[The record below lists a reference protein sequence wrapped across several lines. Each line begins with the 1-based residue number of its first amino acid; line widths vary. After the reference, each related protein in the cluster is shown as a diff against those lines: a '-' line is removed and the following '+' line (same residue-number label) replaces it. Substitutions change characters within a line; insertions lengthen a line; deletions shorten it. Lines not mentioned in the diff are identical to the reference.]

1 MKSTIFR
8 TFGLVGTAALLLSS
22 TACGI
27 TNSASD
33 SADGGKCG
41 APASNADS
49 SAVSGEVTG
58 DITFQTQGLKADFA
72 SFFEPLIAD
81 FEAENPGVKVKWTD
95 LPGGADFDSK
105 MLTDAQS
112 CTLPDVINA
121 PSSTIVGLTNADE
134 LINFDA
140 KIPGIGETY
149 VPSIWE
155 SIEFS
160 KDGGHTALPWYWG
173 PSITTF
179 NKTILEDAG
188 LDPENPPAT
197 MEELFEAGKKIG
209 ASGGDASAF
218 WGAIDWTYVD
228 QWHGME
234 VKAMNEDKTA
244 FTFAEDAAAIEWL
257 TGMAEVY
264 AAGGIPKDS
273 VTSDPDPSQS
283 FNQGK
288 LAFGSTNASFLRNVK
303 KNAPT
308 IYPQTGVSKG
318 LRNEGVPS
326 MFNAQYITVPKSTKN
341 LPAAAA
347 FAEFVT
353 SSESQLAWAMDPNV
367 VVFPSAAEALE
378 DPFFTATDSS
388 DPFSAARATAAEEA
402 KNAEPYAAADYL
414 NGAVG
419 DAVLK
424 ELQLAIIG
432 EKDPA
437 EALKT
442 GQENANKLLSAANAD

>member
-1 MKSTIFR
+1 MKSRIIR
-8 TFGLVGTAALLLSS
+8 AIGLAGTAALLLS
-22 TACGI
+22 TAACGM
-27 TNSASD
+27 SD
-33 SADGGKCG
+33 SSADAEGAKCG
-41 APASNADS
+41 APESNTDGN
-49 SAVSGEVTG
+49 AVSGDVTG

-72 SFFEPLIAD
+72 SFFDPLIAD
-81 FEAENPGVKVKWTD
+81 FESANPGVNVKWTD
-95 LPGGADFDSK
+95 LPGGPEFDSK
-105 MLTDAQS
+105 MMTDAQS

-134 LINFDA
+134 LINFDE
-140 KIPGIGETY
+140 KLPDIGDTY

-179 NKTILEDAG
+179 NKTVLTDAG
-188 LDPENPPAT
+188 LDAENPPSN
-197 MEELFEAGKKIG
+197 MSELFDAGKQIA
-209 ASGGDASAF
+209 ASGGDATAF

-228 QWHGME
+228 QWHGMG
-234 VKAMNEDKTA
+234 VQAMNEDNSE
-244 FTFAEDAAAIEWL
+244 FTFAQDPAALEWL

-273 VTSDPDPSQS
+273 VTGDPDPSQA

-288 LAFGSTNASFLRNVK
+288 LAFGSSNASFLRNVK
-303 KNAPT
+303 TNAPT
-308 IYPQTGVSKG
+308 IYPQTGVAEG
-318 LRNEGVPS
+318 LRNEGIPA

-347 FAEFVT
+347 FAEYIT
-353 SSESQLAWAMDPNV
+353 SAESQLAWAKDPNV

-378 DPFFTATDSS
+378 DPFFDAADGS

-402 KNAEPYAAADYL
+402 QNAEPYAAADYL

-419 DAVLK
+419 DAVIK

-432 EKDPA
+432 QKPA
-437 EALKT
+437 ADALSE
-442 GQENANKLLSAANAD
+442 GQDNANELLAAARAE